1 MKKYKIEKYDWEN
14 NRLDCLW
21 YDGLVAKIYS
31 DKGEFC
37 IFARGQIRAKLFS
50 KDENGEVIEHAY
62 VKGSGI
68 SFYQEMS
75 EYIKNDEELVKI
87 INNEHKTYQLEFDN
101 NNWLEVD
108 LLNNEGEYEE
118 LDIVLDSGSLNDA
131 VKEVIKMIPDIEKEL
146 EEQGITYGKI

>member
-14 NRLDCLW
+14 KRLDCLW
-21 YDGLVAKIYS
+21 YDGLVAKIYA

-50 KDENGEVIEHAY
+50 KDKTGGITEHAY

-68 SFYQEMS
+68 NFYHEMS
-75 EYIKNDEELVKI
+75 KYIKDDEELIRI
-87 INNEHKTYQLEFDN
+87 INNEHEIYQLELDN

-108 LLNNEGEYEE
+108 LFNHEGEYEE
-118 LDIVLDSGSLNDA
+118 LNIILDSGSLNDA
-131 VKEVIKMIPDIEKEL
+131 VKEVVKMIPDIEKEL
-146 EEQGITYGKI
+146 EEQEITYGEI